1 MHRKWLKDNVE
12 GRAWGWLRRNPQPVG
27 KGAEQQFS
35 RNRLKIKQANS
46 ITAMDPGQRKGQTSN
61 SIEIQ

>member
-1 MHRKWLKDNVE
+1 MARSVE
-12 GRAWGWLRRNPQPVG
+12 WRAWGWLWTNPQPVG
-27 KGAEQQFS
+27 KAAEQQFS

-46 ITAMDPGQRKGQTSN
+46 ITTMDPGQRKGQTSN

>member
-1 MHRKWLKDNVE
+1 MALE
-12 GRAWGWLRRNPQPVG
+12 ESPASG

-46 ITAMDPGQRKGQTSN
+46 ITKMDSGQRKGQTSN